1 MNPSQPSFDPETE
14 EQAALWAARL
24 DGSGLTA
31 AELES
36 LESWLAADAAR
47 GALLSEYRGLSGDLA
62 RVLPVLAAEGRV
74 EMPRRERGPV
84 RSLLANRWIVS
95 AALAA
100 LVVAAAVW
108 TRMPARSETMATNTA
123 QRRSFTLA
131 DGTLV
136 ELNANTSIV
145 VENGRS
151 ERRVRLSGGEAF
163 FVVSKDKSRPFVV
176 ETPAGSMRDIGTEF
190 NVRAESDSQL
200 EVTVTEGSVQVTPRG
215 AQGSPQVLVAGDQL
229 TSLDGAVSMSA
240 LSARSL
246 DDTLAWRKGMIVC
259 DGMPLSEA
267 VARFARY
274 NGLKIAVT
282 AGAARQKIGGIF
294 RIDDP
299 GSFYDDLESV
309 YKVRVTRESDG
320 SAKLSS
326 AADH

>member
-1 MNPSQPSFDPETE
+1 MNPSHTPFDPETD

-24 DGSGLTA
+24 DGSELTA
-31 AELES
+31 TERAS
-36 LESWLAADAAR
+36 LEEWLAAEPAR
-47 GALLSEYRGLSGDLA
+47 AALLSEYRGLSGDLA
-62 RVLPVLAAEGRV
+62 RVLPELAAEGRV
-74 EMPRRERGPV
+74 ETPRRDRGPV

-108 TRMPARSETMATNTA
+108 TRMPGRSETMATITA

-131 DGTLV
+131 DGTTV

-151 ERRVRLSGGEAF
+151 ERHVRLSGGEAF

-200 EVTVTEGSVQVTPRG
+200 EVTVAEGSVQVTQAG
-215 AQGSPQVLVAGDQL
+215 SSGSPQVLVSGDQL
-229 TSLDGAVSMSA
+229 TSRDGSVSVRA
-240 LSARSL
+240 LSARSV

-259 DGMPLSEA
+259 DGMTLSEA
-267 VARFARY
+267 VERFARY

-282 AGAARQKIGGIF
+282 AGAAGHRIGGIY

-299 GSFYDDLESV
+299 NSFYDDLESI
-309 YKVRVTRESDG
+309 YNVRVTRGSDG
-320 SAKLSS
+320 SARLSS
-326 AADH
+326 AAEH